1 MTTIV
6 LRPGPV
12 TLYAQLAS
20 ILRDRVVSGVWK
32 TGDEVPT
39 LEQLVEEFSV
49 ARVTVRQAV
58 QMLVDEGLLS
68 SQRGRRTFVTFE
80 PPKLDMNPLY
90 SSTGSIGGGG
100 HNYSITVLSKQ
111 EFDELPPQLAGPGV
125 ATGRYMRIRKID
137 SENGMPYAVS
147 DNFVALALYNRFPAN
162 AEVKA
167 KLSRL
172 VRDYARPP
180 LVGGFER
187 ITVSSLNYDEANA
200 LQAPIGSPVAR
211 VTRTFYAQG
220 QRVVYVGQFAYRAD
234 RFAVER
240 DISELVVG
248 HAANGDGKPERSAP
262 AAPAPRRAAAG
273 SHKAR

>member
-1 MTTIV
+1 MNNVV

-20 ILRDRVVSGVWK
+20 ILRDRVISGVWK
-32 TGDEVPT
+32 SGEEVPT

-90 SSTGSIGGGG
+90 SSTGSINGGGS
-100 HNYSITVLSKQ
+100 NYSITVLSKQ
-111 EFDELPPQLAGPGV
+111 EFDELPTILAASGN
-125 ATGRYMRIRKID
+125 ANGRFIRIRKVD

-147 DNFVALALYNRFPAN
+147 DNFISLSLYNRFPAD
-162 AEVKA
+162 AEVRA

-180 LVGGFER
+180 LAGGMER
-187 ITVSSLNYDEANA
+187 ITVSSLSYDEATA

-211 VTRTFYAQG
+211 VTRTFFG
-220 QRVVYVGQFAYRAD
+220 PNNRIVYVGQFAYRAD
-234 RFAVER
+234 RFAIDR
-240 DISELVVG
+240 DISNLVV
-248 HAANGDGKPERSAP
+248 ATPDVPPLAKLARPVANGRRARSARNP
-262 AAPAPRRAAAG
+262 
-273 SHKAR
+273 